1 VGSVHDHGMNLRTG
15 PVRALFVLVV
25 SLAVAGCGD
34 SSASSERNQNR
45 DLVAHRVSA
54 FNGAYDQYTL
64 GVDACSRLQM
74 SRWELAAC
82 FDDTYTKS
90 GIRQAIVGFGEA
102 IRQAEGISQGTC
114 RSAMRSL
121 ASRIPRLRMAIET
134 FRTDASAGHFERLN
148 DEADAFVKAHDA
160 SVKAMERTQQPC

>member
-1 VGSVHDHGMNLRTG
+1 M
-15 PVRALFVLVV
+15 RALLALAAA
-25 SLAVAGCGD
+25 LAVAGCGD
-34 SSASSERNQNR
+34 SAGSSERNQNR

-64 GVDACSRLQM
+64 GVDACSRLQV
-74 SRWELAAC
+74 SRRELAAC

-102 IRQAEGISQGTC
+102 IRQAQGISQGMC
-114 RSAMRSL
+114 RSAMRGL
-121 ASRIPRLRMAIET
+121 ASSVARLRMAIET

-160 SVKAMERTQQPC
+160 SVKAMQRTQQPC